1 MDLKL
6 IISGL
11 LATFTLTAYADE
23 AVTKQDST
31 SSAKEKTL
39 EEDQLYEIVEEMAN
53 FPGGMAAMMQFIA
66 RNLVYPDEAKE
77 NDIEGTVVVAFV
89 IEKDG
94 SLSNFRILKDIGG
107 GCGEAVIDVFKLM
120 PLWEPAKLRGQP
132 VRINMKAPVKFK
144 ISTPPPATE

>member
-6 IISGL
+6 IIGGL
-11 LATFTLTAYADE
+11 LATFTLTAYADQ

-39 EEDQLYEIVEEMAN
+39 EQDQLFEIVEEMAN

-66 RNLVYPDEAKE
+66 RNLVYPKEAM
-77 NDIEGTVVVAFV
+77 DYGIEGTVV
-89 IEKDG
+89 IEFIVEKNG
-94 SLSNFRILKDIGG
+94 SLSNYRILRDIGG

-120 PLWEPAKLRGQP
+120 PLWEPAKQRDKP
-132 VRINMKAPVKFK
+132 VRLKMKAPVKFK
-144 ISTPPPATE
+144 LSTPPPTSE